1 MDMAHMLLVTVP
13 LDMIQQGSLHMYQ
26 GFCLGMFLVNS
37 LLSNAKYI
45 TMRNEQKNIYTH
57 IGGDAAAA
65 VGVDG
70 ADDDG
75 DNGNKDSAQSS
86 LRCMRMNY
94 IWLAG
99 SYFHEGFCK
108 GHLKPLEDNSST
120 CLSFPVFHIV
130 LQLYFDEVFF
140 FVCNLLRTALDL

>member
-1 MDMAHMLLVTVP
+1 MAHMLLVTLP

-45 TMRNEQKNIYTH
+45 TMRNEQKNIYTN

-65 VGVDG
+65 VGVAG

-75 DNGNKDSAQSS
+75 YNGNKVES
-86 LRCMRMNY
+86 
-94 IWLAG
+94 
-99 SYFHEGFCK
+99 
-108 GHLKPLEDNSST
+108 
-120 CLSFPVFHIV
+120 
-130 LQLYFDEVFF
+130 
-140 FVCNLLRTALDL
+140 